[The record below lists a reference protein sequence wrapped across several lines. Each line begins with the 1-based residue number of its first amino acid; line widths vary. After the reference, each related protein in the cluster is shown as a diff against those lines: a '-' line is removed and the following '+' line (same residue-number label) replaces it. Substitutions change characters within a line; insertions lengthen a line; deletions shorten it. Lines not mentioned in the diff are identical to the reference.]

1 MRAGSSRALARD
13 QLTADDVRAGL
24 DYDPETG
31 IFRWRNP
38 ATKVVA
44 GSIAGT
50 LQRTYWMIHFR
61 GVDYHAHRL
70 AWLYVRGA
78 WPTGEVDHRNGNR
91 LDNRIANLRDATRSQ
106 NCANMG
112 LASHNTSGFNG
123 VSFYRQTGRWQA
135 YIRHGGRRLH
145 LGMFATAEDAAA
157 AYDAAAIRLK
167 GEFARTNAMIQAE
180 AA

>member
-1 MRAGSSRALARD
+1 MIARCHNQNHASYSRYGGR
-13 QLTADDVRAGL
+13 
-24 DYDPETG
+24 G
-31 IFRWRNP
+31 IVVCDRWREDFANFYQDM
-38 ATKVVA
+38 
-44 GSIAGT
+44 GS
-50 LQRTYWMIHFR
+50 RPSRKH
-61 GVDYHAHRL
+61 
-70 AWLYVRGA
+70 
-78 WPTGEVDHRNGNR
+78 
-91 LDNRIANLRDATRSQ
+91 
-106 NCANMG
+106 
-112 LASHNTSGFNG
+112 ASHNTSGFKG